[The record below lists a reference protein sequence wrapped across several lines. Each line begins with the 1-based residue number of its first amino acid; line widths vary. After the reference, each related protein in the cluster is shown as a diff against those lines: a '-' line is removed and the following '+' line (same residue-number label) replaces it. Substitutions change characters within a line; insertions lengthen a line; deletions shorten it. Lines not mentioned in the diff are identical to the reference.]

1 MTSNPVFELSDIFEE
16 IEEMAAVFIAG
27 VLADDLNADR
37 EEYIT
42 SHIDLLRTLNPGIL
56 GMTYRRMGAKELV
69 ILRYENRILPVNI
82 TRMTDEEATRALMD
96 YAWGCQE
103 GVWNCVTEVN
113 YRHEA
118 DDQSNRKEIREET
131 HVFL

>member
-1 MTSNPVFELSDIFEE
+1 MMTSNPVTVFDLSDIFEE
-16 IEEMAAVFIAG
+16 IEEMAKVFIAG

-69 ILRYENRILPVNI
+69 ILLYENRILPVNI

-96 YAWGCQE
+96 YAWGYEE
-103 GVWNCVTEVN
+103 G
-113 YRHEA
+113 
-118 DDQSNRKEIREET
+118 
-131 HVFL
+131 